1 MQLVNFSS
9 RLKPITL
16 AVGLL
21 SSANSFSYASVDSYS
36 GILSNSENVRIK
48 DYINSV
54 DKNDSFLFSNKLKF
68 QNHLKNWEAKT
79 MFLSSVNA
87 IIEDDDFQAIVSMGQ
102 SAVKFII
109 EEIDN
114 QPSTLV
120 WALNLI
126 FNKKITS
133 NPNTTISEACKLWV
147 DHLKR

>member
-68 QNHLKNWEAKT
+68 QNHLK
-79 MFLSSVNA
+79 
-87 IIEDDDFQAIVSMGQ
+87 
-102 SAVKFII
+102 
-109 EEIDN
+109 
-114 QPSTLV
+114 
-120 WALNLI
+120 
-126 FNKKITS
+126 KKY
-133 NPNTTISEACKLWV
+133 
-147 DHLKR
+147 